1 MPACMI
7 TRAGPPALPEASPS
21 AFQRSP
27 RFDHALRERAHLEV
41 GEESGVGQALTGCPG
56 NEMIYA

>member
-1 MPACMI
+1 MPACVI
-7 TRAGPPALPEASPS
+7 ARAGPPALPEASPS

-27 RFDHALRERAHLEV
+27 RFDHALRERAHPR
-41 GEESGVGQALTGCPG
+41 GRRKSGVGQALTGCPG